1 MAFRQIY
8 NMYEVTNTSS
18 IRSIVIITKN
28 TQFLAHANSR
38 LRDIRHQVVWNAIR
52 ILTYQTTLVSVNR
65 IEITKQHHIPLRI
78 RLLHV
83 HQHLLHLLKEYSYFK
98 LYLIWQEVSN
108 LAFRL
113 PVLPE
118 YHMSLFE
125 C

>member
-65 IEITKQHHIPLRI
+65 IEITKQHHIPTQDQTSARPSAPAPPVKKNI
-78 RLLHV
+78 H
-83 HQHLLHLLKEYSYFK
+83 
-98 LYLIWQEVSN
+98 ISN
-108 LAFRL
+108 
-113 PVLPE
+113 
-118 YHMSLFE
+118 YI
-125 C
+125 